1 MSVTRCIVT
10 HMSVTFSIDSV
21 GTGKY
26 EFVCYTDGDRN
37 TYGPFDSR
45 EIADQKSLTH
55 VEECGE
61 CSMYRP
67 FVNEIQ
73 DVNFDMNVSN
83 SNAGMLFRVLGMDVD
98 CYGAMDAD
106 GFLGHVLVALAMP
119 LDDSGIRPSEYQ
131 AMSENGQPA
140 GPRII
145 DCGVSE
151 GYITKRLTTLAEM
164 ASEAKRIGRRITW
177 G

>member
-1 MSVTRCIVT
+1 MSATQYILT
-10 HMSVTFSIDSV
+10 NMSVTFSIDSV

-26 EFVCYTDGDRN
+26 EFVCYADGESN

-45 EIADQKSLTH
+45 DIATEKSLVH

-61 CSMYRP
+61 CSIYRP

-73 DVNFDMNVSN
+73 DINFDMNVSN
-83 SNAGMLFRVLGMDVD
+83 SNAGMLFRVLGMEAD
-98 CYGAMDAD
+98 CYGSMDAEN
-106 GFLGHVLVALAMP
+106 FLGYVLVALGMP

-131 AMSENGQPA
+131 AMGENGQPVGA
-140 GPRII
+140 LII

-164 ASEAKRIGRRITW
+164 ASEAKRVGRLITW

>member
-1 MSVTRCIVT
+1 
-10 HMSVTFSIDSV
+10 MSVTFSIDSV

-26 EFVCYTDGDRN
+26 EFICYTDGDRN

-45 EIADQKSLTH
+45 EIANEKSLAH
-55 VEECGE
+55 VEECRE
-61 CSMYRP
+61 CSIYRP

-83 SNAGMLFRVLGMDVD
+83 SNAGMLLRVLGMEVD
-98 CYGAMDAD
+98 WCGSMDAD
-106 GFLGHVLVALAMP
+106 NFLGHVLVSLGMP

-131 AMSENGQPA
+131 AMGENGQPV

-164 ASEAKRIGRRITW
+164 AAEAKRIGRQITW